1 MKAKHTAAV
10 IVFVAAVATFIG
22 LTATNTF
29 ALPNIPLLQQEQVK
43 QDPQSTQ
50 AIPQTDK
57 NSVSDSNELEKETED
72 EDSDEVDPQ
81 QASLAKITLEMA
93 KSIAVRHVSA
103 QLSDIREVEL
113 ENEGGKLIYSVEISK
128 DAKLLT
134 VEVDAITGRVITVEQ
149 DDDDANE
156 VEEQETET
164 NEDTE
169 DQDEVDPQ
177 QASQAQL
184 TAEQAK
190 EIAVKHVGAQLSDV
204 REVEL
209 ESEGGKLIY
218 SVEIVKDGMLV
229 EVEIDATNGNVVS
242 VEHGD
247 D

>member
-1 MKAKHTAAV
+1 MKAKHTVAV

-22 LTATNTF
+22 LTGTNTF
-29 ALPNIPLLQQEQVK
+29 ALPNIPLVVQEQVK
-43 QDPQSTQ
+43 QDPQSIQT
-50 AIPQTDK
+50 ISQTDR
-57 NSVSDSNELEKETED
+57 NSASDSNEQEKETED

-81 QASLAKITLEMA
+81 QASLARITVERA

-103 QLSDIREVEL
+103 QLSDVRQVEQ
-113 ENEGGKLIYSVEISK
+113 ENEGSKLIYSVEISK
-128 DAKLLT
+128 DAKVLT
-134 VEVDAITGRVITVEQ
+134 VEVDAVTGSVITVEQ

-156 VEEQETET
+156 VKAQERET
-164 NEDTE
+164 DEDTE

-209 ESEGGKLIY
+209 ESEGGKLI
-218 SVEIVKDGMLV
+218 
-229 EVEIDATNGNVVS
+229 
-242 VEHGD
+242 
-247 D
+247 